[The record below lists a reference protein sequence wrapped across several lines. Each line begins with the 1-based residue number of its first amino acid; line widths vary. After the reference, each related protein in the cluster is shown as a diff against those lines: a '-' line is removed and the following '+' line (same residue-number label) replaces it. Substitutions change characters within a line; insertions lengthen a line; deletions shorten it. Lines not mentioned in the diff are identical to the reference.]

1 MLDFSVCMEQPVYG
15 FVIKNRQII
24 RPIRRQVFGAFQDN
38 VICGL
43 FLVATQII
51 GGVRTHV
58 YILKLNCPK
67 PVRKRVTLTHVDRC
81 LRLRE
86 ASDAPIISLINSNLF
101 QYRALGANDGKKE
114 SSSSHHLREWR
125 TQKTFMGAFIQ
136 WRMVSFVFGVRC
148 LWRHN
153 LTSYLCFPNQCFG
166 LVCAD
171 QP

>member
-125 TQKTFMGAFIQ
+125 TQKTFMGGFHSVAYGVICI
-136 WRMVSFVFGVRC
+136 WCALFV
-148 LWRHN
+148 
-153 LTSYLCFPNQCFG
+153 TS
-166 LVCAD
+166 
-171 QP
+171 